1 MKNRIWVMPENR
13 MMLQI
18 AGITIVNIASVV
30 LLLVWWNNIEINHKS
45 ILLPLPVVSFVY
57 LSMLVK
63 YIEVEEDQFYIKTV
77 FESKP
82 YEYKNISSI
91 EVKGDGEHRYLKVK
105 MNKPLYI
112 RKTITFH
119 EIESQHEVI
128 ELLRSKIK

>member
-1 MKNRIWVMPENR
+1 M
-13 MMLQI
+13 
-18 AGITIVNIASVV
+18 
-30 LLLVWWNNIEINHKS
+30 WWNNIEINHKS

-57 LSMLVK
+57 LSMLVE
-63 YIEVEEDQFYIKTV
+63 YIELEEDQFYIKTV

-112 RKTITFH
+112 RKTVTFH
-119 EIESQHEVI
+119 EIESQHEMI
-128 ELLRSKIK
+128 ELLKSKIK